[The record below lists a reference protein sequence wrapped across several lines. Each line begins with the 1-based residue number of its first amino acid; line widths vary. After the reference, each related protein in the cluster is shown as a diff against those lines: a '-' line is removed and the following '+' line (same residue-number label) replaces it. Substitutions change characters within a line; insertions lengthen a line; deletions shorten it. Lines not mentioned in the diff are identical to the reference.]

1 MVVVR
6 NLIALFSKRDR
17 TAQRVYDRCVA
28 AARAPEHYGSDGAP
42 DTVDGRF
49 GLLVLHLFLAS
60 DRLRRIGREG
70 DALVQALIDCF
81 VRDMDKNLR
90 EMGAGDV
97 GVAKNVK
104 RMAEALNG
112 QLRAYHAAAGG
123 GPEALRESLVRNVLA
138 GGATAGAEAAG
149 AAARRLAGY
158 AVAQRRHLA
167 AMPDAELL
175 AGRLPLRPV
184 AEAYADGEREGRD
197 A

>member
-6 NLIALFSKRDR
+6 NLIALVSKRDR
-17 TAQRVYDRCVA
+17 TVQRVYDRCVA

-112 QLRAYHAAAGG
+112 QLRAYHAAAGE

-138 GGATAGAEAAG
+138 GGATAGAEAG

-158 AVAQRRHLA
+158 AIAQRRHLA

-184 AEAYADGEREGRD
+184 AEAYTDGEREDGD